1 MEVDFMNNSQISP
14 KLIPVKKIDAHI
26 DALYVILKNRKFNI
40 SNNSLPSF
48 NEHKLFVIN
57 NPYRYWYLI
66 EVDNSF
72 VGSMY
77 LLKDNSIGLYVVDQ
91 NEDIIRKVIEWVLK
105 NKKPLSEIK
114 SVRSSNF
121 HINVAPNNEKL
132 SKIVEEMGAIPL
144 QLTFSFKK

>member
-77 LLKDNSIGLYVVDQ
+77 LLKDNCIGLYVVDQ
-91 NEDIIRKVIEWVLK
+91 NENVIRKTIEWVLK
-105 NKKPLSEIK
+105 NKKPLPEIK
-114 SVRSSNF
+114 SVRVPNF
-121 HINVAPNNEKL
+121 HINLTPSNKIFTT
-132 SKIVEEMGAIPL
+132 IVEDMGAIPI
-144 QLTFSFKK
+144 QLTYSFKK